1 MTILAGVSFL
11 ILLVVLLV
19 NIFFASRALNHLASI
34 TDRYNL
40 PRRDGGDAPMAS
52 AYIMFIL
59 MLSALG
65 LFALAIGLLAIV
77 Q

>member
-1 MTILAGVSFL
+1 MTILAGGSFL
-11 ILLVVLLV
+11 ILFVVLLV
-19 NIFFASRALNHLASI
+19 DIFFASRALNHLASI
-34 TDRYNL
+34 ADRYNL
-40 PRRDGGDAPMAS
+40 PRSDGDAPMAS

-65 LFALAIGLLAIV
+65 LLALAIGLLAIV